1 MRETTEMNPMER
13 SVNQDLFYYILGEF
27 YKEVEDEH
35 DYVFENDVF
44 SLRYYNWGNYDDET
58 DDENIVHFYHKPSG
72 LKVGWYKH
80 PLRAALCNMEISH
93 DEWRSVLYDC
103 RNSVRSG
110 KVIVKEWWKEG
121 EQ

>member
-1 MRETTEMNPMER
+1 MREITEMKPMER

-58 DDENIVHFYHKPSG
+58 EDENIVHFYHKPSG
-72 LKVGWYKH
+72 LKVGWYQ
-80 PLRAALCNMEISH
+80 
-93 DEWRSVLYDC
+93 LYEQRCVTWKYLMTNGDLSC
-103 RNSVRSG
+103 TPVETRFDP
-110 KVIVKEWWKEG
+110 VK
-121 EQ
+121 